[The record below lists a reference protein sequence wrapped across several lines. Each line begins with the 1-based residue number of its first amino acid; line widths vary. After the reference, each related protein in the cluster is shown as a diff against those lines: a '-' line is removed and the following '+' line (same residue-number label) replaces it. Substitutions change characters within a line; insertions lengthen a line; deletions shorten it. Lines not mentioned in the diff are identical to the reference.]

1 MSCISTTK
9 KYYYVYRIVNKINQ
23 HEYIGFHSTND
34 LDDGYMGSGK
44 LLQQAYKKHGIEN
57 FEKTIL
63 KIFKTKEEAEA
74 YERELVNED
83 YVNRDDTYN
92 LSLGGNVCIL
102 FGEKNGFF
110 GKKHSKES
118 IDKMV
123 KGLNKYYETHDGVW
137 KERNQFEDDDVIV
150 DGVRYFSF
158 SKAMK
163 MLNLSASELSS
174 MLVLPGNGFVDQ
186 DRQKNLLQE
195 IADIPRKKEL
205 ARQHIIERNRK
216 NAKNPKRNAK
226 ISKALTGKPH
236 PWQDKVNKNPVK
248 IAKTAAKHRGMK
260 RSKQTCENIST
271 AKKLYFEDN
280 DVYNKDMIFIH
291 NLTTNERT
299 YINEGDPIPD
309 GWELG
314 LGPTKARGKKWY
326 MNPNDL
332 TQSKNFGP
340 DEQIPEGWVPGNGG
354 LRLAREQKRKLRQ
367 QQKELANGSIDS

>member
-74 YERELVNED
+74 YERELVNEE

-110 GKKHSKES
+110 GKKHSKET
-118 IDKMV
+118 IDKII
-123 KGLNKYYETHDGVW
+123 KGLDNYYETHDGTW
-137 KERNQFEDDDVIV
+137 KDKNISEDDDVIV

-158 SKAMK
+158 GKAMTLLK
-163 MLNLSASELSS
+163 LSPIELRDK
-174 MLVLPGNGFVDQ
+174 LLLPGNGFVNQ
-186 DRQKNLLQE
+186 ERQQKM
-195 IADIPRKKEL
+195 IADYEFMVVKKEINKSNL
-205 ARQHIIERNRK
+205 AERARK
-216 NAKNPKRNAK
+216 QAKDPVRCAK

-260 RSKQTCENIST
+260 RSKQTCENIS
-271 AKKLYFEDN
+271 AARKLYFENN
-280 DVYNKDMIFIH
+280 DVHNKDMIFIH

-354 LRLAREQKRKLRQ
+354 LRLAREQKRKLKQ
-367 QQKELANGSIDS
+367 

>member
-1 MSCISTTK
+1 
-9 KYYYVYRIVNKINQ
+9 
-23 HEYIGFHSTND
+23 
-34 LDDGYMGSGK
+34 
-44 LLQQAYKKHGIEN
+44 
-57 FEKTIL
+57 
-63 KIFKTKEEAEA
+63 
-74 YERELVNED
+74 
-83 YVNRDDTYN
+83 
-92 LSLGGNVCIL
+92 
-102 FGEKNGFF
+102 
-110 GKKHSKES
+110 
-118 IDKMV
+118 
-123 KGLNKYYETHDGVW
+123 
-137 KERNQFEDDDVIV
+137 
-150 DGVRYFSF
+150 
-158 SKAMK
+158 

-174 MLVLPGNGFVDQ
+174 MLVLPGNGYVDP
-186 DRQKNLLQE
+186 DRQKKLLQE

-260 RSKQTCENIST
+260 RSKQTCENISA

-314 LGPTKARGKKWY
+314 LGHTKARGKKWY

-332 TQSKNFGP
+332 TQTKNFGP

-354 LRLAREQKRKLRQ
+354 LRLAREQKRKLKQ